1 MGKRTV
7 SEELKREAVKMVLES
22 GVSRLSVS
30 QQLGIGQS
38 TIDKAIAIYRKQ
50 TTGAEELNISEREE
64 LKKLR
69 RDNAELRMER
79 DILKKATAYFARAR
93 T

>member
-1 MGKRTV
+1 MDNKKV
-7 SEELKREAVKMVLES
+7 SEELKREAVKMVLDS
-22 GVSRLSVS
+22 GLSRQSVA

-38 TIDKAIAIYRKQ
+38 TIDEALAVYRNQ
-50 TTGAEELNISEREE
+50 SGTEELNISEREE

-79 DILKKATAYFARAR
+79 NILKKATAYFARVHV
-93 T
+93 